1 MIYKYIKINQKIIS
15 CILTLLMP
23 SMAFSEICTDDYV
36 ISGVRLISLLPDIPF
51 EIFENNSI
59 LIVRRG
65 TMTIKFIN
73 PIEVYEEEKKIIRYS
88 TFLIGDEYF
97 FELIGDG
104 EGKER
109 KWRQYSSGS
118 HIRGFGGVCRL
129 E

>member
-1 MIYKYIKINQKIIS
+1 
-15 CILTLLMP
+15 
-23 SMAFSEICTDDYV
+23 MAFSEICTDDYV